1 MQRHTHH
8 PGPRQGED
16 PRGGG
21 SFAMAGG
28 AHRLWLSPS
37 LRWATENTHG
47 AWAISALPV
56 GCAGSQ
62 AQGARSLCGLW
73 AGEKGSRWQRPCRRL
88 REEAGGRLSAQ
99 DSPLPSR
106 ASGVHTR
113 AVLAYTLE
121 PSQRSHPGPPSVHT
135 RQLASELGRRVCPA
149 RLSLSSRR
157 FSGQWVCC
165 PPGAHNCFPQLLHG
179 FKGALCISSEPRMA
193 CPGRP
198 RTLQPLCSVWPPEL
212 RCFVGCH
219 GVSKQS
225 GWGCL
230 AWEEGAAQSRPGA
243 QKAPPPGGLPGALWT
258 VGLSFGP

>member
-1 MQRHTHH
+1 
-8 PGPRQGED
+8 
-16 PRGGG
+16 
-21 SFAMAGG
+21 MAGG

-99 DSPLPSR
+99 DGPLPSR

-121 PSQRSHPGPPSVHT
+121 PSQRSHPGQLGVHT
-135 RQLASELGRRVCPA
+135 RALPA
-149 RLSLSSRR
+149 
-157 FSGQWVCC
+157 FT
-165 PPGAHNCFPQLLHG
+165 PGPSQRAHP
-179 FKGALCISSEPRMA
+179 
-193 CPGRP
+193 
-198 RTLQPLCSVWPPEL
+198 
-212 RCFVGCH
+212 
-219 GVSKQS
+219 
-225 GWGCL
+225 
-230 AWEEGAAQSRPGA
+230 AAGI
-243 QKAPPPGGLPGALWT
+243 
-258 VGLSFGP
+258 

>member
-99 DSPLPSR
+99 DGPLPSR

-157 FSGQWVCC
+157 FSGQWVCSV
-165 PPGAHNCFPQLLHG
+165 PPGPTTVSPSSSTG
-179 FKGALCISSEPRMA
+179 SRVLCASAVNPGWHARGG
-193 CPGRP
+193 PGR
-198 RTLQPLCSVWPPEL
+198 CSP
-212 RCFVGCH
+212 
-219 GVSKQS
+219 S
-225 GWGCL
+225 
-230 AWEEGAAQSRPGA
+230 
-243 QKAPPPGGLPGALWT
+243 APCGRLSSGALW
-258 VGLSFGP
+258 GAMG

>member
-1 MQRHTHH
+1 
-8 PGPRQGED
+8 
-16 PRGGG
+16 
-21 SFAMAGG
+21 MAGG

-37 LRWATENTHG
+37 LRWATENTYG

-62 AQGARSLCGLW
+62 AQGTRSLCGLW

-99 DSPLPSR
+99 DGPLPSR

-149 RLSLSSRR
+149 RLSLSSRH
-157 FSGQWVCC
+157 FSGQWVCSV
-165 PPGAHNCFPQLLHG
+165 PPGPTTVSPSSSTG
-179 FKGALCISSEPRMA
+179 SRVLCASAVNPGWRA
-193 CPGRP
+193 RGGPGR
-198 RTLQPLCSVWPPEL
+198 CSP
-212 RCFVGCH
+212 
-219 GVSKQS
+219 S
-225 GWGCL
+225 
-230 AWEEGAAQSRPGA
+230 
-243 QKAPPPGGLPGALWT
+243 APCGRLSSGALW
-258 VGLSFGP
+258 GAMG

>member
-1 MQRHTHH
+1 
-8 PGPRQGED
+8 
-16 PRGGG
+16 
-21 SFAMAGG
+21 MAGG

-62 AQGARSLCGLW
+62 AQGTRSLCGLW

-99 DSPLPSR
+99 DGPLPSR

-121 PSQRSHPGPPSVHT
+121 PSQRSHPGQLGVHT

-157 FSGQWVCC
+157 FSGQWVCSV
-165 PPGAHNCFPQLLHG
+165 PPGPTTVSSSSSTG
-179 FKGALCISSEPRMA
+179 SRVLCASAVNPGWRA
-193 CPGRP
+193 RGGPGR
-198 RTLQPLCSVWPPEL
+198 CSP
-212 RCFVGCH
+212 
-219 GVSKQS
+219 S
-225 GWGCL
+225 
-230 AWEEGAAQSRPGA
+230 
-243 QKAPPPGGLPGALWT
+243 APCGRLSSGALW
-258 VGLSFGP
+258 GAMG

>member
-1 MQRHTHH
+1 
-8 PGPRQGED
+8 
-16 PRGGG
+16 
-21 SFAMAGG
+21 MAGG
-28 AHRLWLSPS
+28 AHQLWLSPS

-99 DSPLPSR
+99 DGPLPSR

-157 FSGQWVCC
+157 FSGQWVCSV
-165 PPGAHNCFPQLLHG
+165 PPGPTTVSPSSSTG
-179 FKGALCISSEPRMA
+179 SRVLCASAVNPGWRA
-193 CPGRP
+193 RGGPGR
-198 RTLQPLCSVWPPEL
+198 CSP
-212 RCFVGCH
+212 
-219 GVSKQS
+219 S
-225 GWGCL
+225 
-230 AWEEGAAQSRPGA
+230 
-243 QKAPPPGGLPGALWT
+243 APCGRLSSGALW
-258 VGLSFGP
+258 GAMG

>member
-1 MQRHTHH
+1 
-8 PGPRQGED
+8 
-16 PRGGG
+16 
-21 SFAMAGG
+21 MAGG

-99 DSPLPSR
+99 DGPLPSR

-121 PSQRSHPGPPSVHT
+121 PSQRSHAGPPSVHT

-157 FSGQWVCC
+157 FSGQWVCSV
-165 PPGAHNCFPQLLHG
+165 PPGPTTVSPSSSTG
-179 FKGALCISSEPRMA
+179 SRVLCASAVNPGWRA
-193 CPGRP
+193 RGGPGR
-198 RTLQPLCSVWPPEL
+198 CSP
-212 RCFVGCH
+212 
-219 GVSKQS
+219 S
-225 GWGCL
+225 
-230 AWEEGAAQSRPGA
+230 
-243 QKAPPPGGLPGALWT
+243 APCGRLSSGALW
-258 VGLSFGP
+258 GAMG

>member
-99 DSPLPSR
+99 DGPLPSR

-121 PSQRSHPGPPSVHT
+121 PSQRSHPGQLGVHT
-135 RQLASELGRRVCPA
+135 RALPAFTPGSWHLSSGGECVLRVSPFPLVVSLGSGFAVPPGPTTVSPSSSTGSRVLCASAVNPGWRARGGPGRCSPSA
-149 RLSLSSRR
+149 PCGRLSS
-157 FSGQWVCC
+157 
-165 PPGAHNCFPQLLHG
+165 
-179 FKGALCISSEPRMA
+179 
-193 CPGRP
+193 
-198 RTLQPLCSVWPPEL
+198 
-212 RCFVGCH
+212 
-219 GVSKQS
+219 
-225 GWGCL
+225 
-230 AWEEGAAQSRPGA
+230 
-243 QKAPPPGGLPGALWT
+243 GALW
-258 VGLSFGP
+258 GAMG